1 MLCSITGCSLLGRTA
16 TPCPSL
22 ASGPHAGWSP
32 CSGALEPPFL
42 VDLCGPRPSSSLR
55 PELWDLLFQG
65 LLGGVCHSPVA
76 SVTAS
81 HVGEQPFQL
90 NKPMF
95 LCSSKHVHTRSFS
108 TSQGGKLPSHL
119 SSRKKQKLNQCRQFS
134 SNSVPGHQHVAS
146 ISGKAITGGCGFWL
160 WKSRHPCARPGM
172 RGLCPSH
179 PGRAAPGSLQ
189 PKGALEPTLKGGG
202 GQGCPAHVTIRTRV
216 DAEV

>member
-119 SSRKKQKLNQCRQFS
+119 SSRKKQKLNQMQAIQFKFS
-134 SNSVPGHQHVAS
+134 PRTPTCCLYFREGHHWRM
-146 ISGKAITGGCGFWL
+146 WL
-160 WKSRHPCARPGM
+160 LAV
-172 RGLCPSH
+172 
-179 PGRAAPGSLQ
+179 
-189 PKGALEPTLKGGG
+189 E
-202 GQGCPAHVTIRTRV
+202 
-216 DAEV
+216 E